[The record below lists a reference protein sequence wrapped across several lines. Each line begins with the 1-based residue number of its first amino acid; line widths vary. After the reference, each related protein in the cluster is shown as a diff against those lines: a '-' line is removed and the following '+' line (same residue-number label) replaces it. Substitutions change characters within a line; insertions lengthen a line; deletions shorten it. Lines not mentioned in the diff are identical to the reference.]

1 MTQQKCL
8 TLSRANTAQDR
19 SNALYESALKA
30 RTPLLLRALYFLY
43 VVVGLTALIAFAWF
57 EPVSNW
63 LFAWLLTQGAPS
75 WLIAYIGVPI
85 VMVLRAILMVES
97 FGYAYHRFF
106 QHVGFFT
113 RKSQVVRRN
122 QKFHWIHHMVI
133 YPIGRFYRRARPYA
147 QAEHGVGW
155 SWVVPALAV
164 CALFTLTHGFNIG
177 SLAFILGLGW
187 WAKCVID
194 KAHSRFHEIN
204 HPWANSNYFHWLED
218 IHVLHHWDQRKNFTI
233 VHPLMDILFLTYLS
247 PRTHQ
252 AELKVAQQDEDLTV
266 SDLINWRYLL
276 IEATPAERAAFI
288 STVKIQPKSL
298 KKVHH
303 LFHVL
308 SDRLAVHPEDAQA
321 HLLKQ
326 RAEDLLRTINRSELI
341 ETPVL

>member
-133 YPIGRFYRRARPYA
+133 YPIGRF
-147 QAEHGVGW
+147 
-155 SWVVPALAV
+155 
-164 CALFTLTHGFNIG
+164 
-177 SLAFILGLGW
+177 
-187 WAKCVID
+187 
-194 KAHSRFHEIN
+194 
-204 HPWANSNYFHWLED
+204 
-218 IHVLHHWDQRKNFTI
+218 
-233 VHPLMDILFLTYLS
+233 
-247 PRTHQ
+247 
-252 AELKVAQQDEDLTV
+252 
-266 SDLINWRYLL
+266 
-276 IEATPAERAAFI
+276 
-288 STVKIQPKSL
+288 
-298 KKVHH
+298 
-303 LFHVL
+303 
-308 SDRLAVHPEDAQA
+308 
-321 HLLKQ
+321 
-326 RAEDLLRTINRSELI
+326 
-341 ETPVL
+341 